1 MSRRDTLPR
10 PRGLRL
16 NGRRQPTTHKEKNSM
31 SADDFFNEGAPSAI
45 ATIKALGDSPGTT
58 IGGPIVEIGEPVQQK
73 DVTTGAL
80 AVWPD
85 GNPKM
90 MLPVTVAT
98 ELRDPSISDDDGH
111 RTFWVSGNLKK
122 AIGAALRQ
130 AGAKLAVGGV
140 LQVTFTGYGE
150 AKTRGYN
157 APREWTVV
165 YTPPAHGAG
174 FFEEPAASV
183 GTPAAPQTAPA
194 PVAPAVPAGVDPVQW
209 AAFQASQA
217 AAAQAQAA
225 PAANLDAT
233 NAAYAAQMGFQ
244 TPQQ

>member
-1 MSRRDTLPR
+1 
-10 PRGLRL
+10 
-16 NGRRQPTTHKEKNSM
+16 M

-45 ATIKALGDSPGTT
+45 ATIKALGDKPGTT
-58 IGGPIVEIGEPVQQK
+58 IAGPIVEIGEQVQQK
-73 DVTTGAL
+73 DVTTGAP
-80 AVWPD
+80 AFWPD

-122 AIGAALRQ
+122 AIGSALRQ

-150 AKTRGYN
+150 AKSKGYN
-157 APREWTVV
+157 APREWVAV
-165 YTPPAHGAG
+165 YTPPAPGAG
-174 FFEEPAASV
+174 FFEEPAASI
-183 GTPAAPQTAPA
+183 GAPA
-194 PVAPAVPAGVDPVQW
+194 PVAAPNPGPAPAVAPAVPPGVDPQQW
-209 AAFQASQA
+209 AAFQATQQA
-217 AAAQAQAA
+217 AAQQAA
-225 PAANLDAT
+225 QPAANLDAT

-244 TPQQ
+244 TPQ

>member
-1 MSRRDTLPR
+1 
-10 PRGLRL
+10 
-16 NGRRQPTTHKEKNSM
+16 M

-45 ATIKALGDSPGTT
+45 ATIKALGDKPGTT
-58 IGGPIVEIGEPVQQK
+58 IGGPIVEIGEQVQQK
-73 DVTTGAL
+73 DVTTGAP
-80 AVWPD
+80 AFWPD

-98 ELRDPSISDDDGH
+98 EIRDPSISDDDGH

-122 AIGAALRQ
+122 AIGSALRQ
-130 AGAKLAVGGV
+130 SGAKLAVGGV

-150 AKTRGYN
+150 AKSKGYN
-157 APREWTVV
+157 APREWTAV
-165 YTPPAHGAG
+165 YTPPAPGSG
-174 FFEEPAASV
+174 FFEEPVAAASV
-183 GTPAAPQTAPA
+183 GAPPAPQTAPA
-194 PVAPAVPAGVDPVQW
+194 PVAPAVPAGVDPAQW

>member
-1 MSRRDTLPR
+1 
-10 PRGLRL
+10 
-16 NGRRQPTTHKEKNSM
+16 M
-31 SADDFFNEGAPSAI
+31 SAHDFFNEGAPSAI
-45 ATIKALGDSPGTT
+45 GTIKALGDKPGTT
-58 IGGPIVEIGEPVQQK
+58 IGGPIVEIGEQVQQK
-73 DVTTGAL
+73 DVNTGAP

-98 ELRDPSISDDDGH
+98 ELRDPSITDDDGH

-150 AKTRGYN
+150 AKNKGYN
-157 APREWTVV
+157 APRVWTAV
-165 YTPPAHGAG
+165 YTPPAPGAG
-174 FFEEPAASV
+174 FFEEPVAAASV
-183 GTPAAPQTAPA
+183 GTPAPVAAPTPG
-194 PVAPAVPAGVDPVQW
+194 PAPAVAPAGVDPQQW
-209 AAFQASQA
+209 AAFQAMQA
-217 AAAQAQAA
+217 QAAQAQPAA
-225 PAANLDAT
+225 PMDAT

-244 TPQQ
+244 VPQQ

>member
-1 MSRRDTLPR
+1 
-10 PRGLRL
+10 
-16 NGRRQPTTHKEKNSM
+16 M

-45 ATIKALGDSPGTT
+45 ATIKALGDKPGTT

-73 DVTTGAL
+73 DVTTGAP

-122 AIGAALRQ
+122 AIGSALRQ

-165 YTPPAHGAG
+165 YTPPAPGAG

-183 GTPAAPQTAPA
+183 GPPAQVAAPNPGPAPA
-194 PVAPAVPAGVDPVQW
+194 VAPAVPPGVDPAQW
-209 AAFQASQA
+209 AAFQATQQA
-217 AAAQAQAA
+217 AAQQAA
-225 PAANLDAT
+225 AQQAAQPAPLDAT

-244 TPQQ
+244 VPPQQ

>member
-1 MSRRDTLPR
+1 
-10 PRGLRL
+10 
-16 NGRRQPTTHKEKNSM
+16 M

-58 IGGPIVEIGEPVQQK
+58 IGGPIVEIGEKVQQK
-73 DVTTGAL
+73 DVTTGAP
-80 AVWPD
+80 AFWPD

-111 RTFWVSGNLKK
+111 RTFWVSGNLRK
-122 AIGAALRQ
+122 AIGSALRQ

-150 AKTRGYN
+150 ARSKGYN
-157 APREWTVV
+157 APREWTAV
-165 YTPPAHGAG
+165 YTPPAPGTG
-174 FFEEPAASV
+174 FFEEPAA
-183 GTPAAPQTAPA
+183 PAAVGAPAPAAA
-194 PVAPAVPAGVDPVQW
+194 PVAPAPAAVAPAVPPGVDPAQW
-209 AAFQASQA
+209 AAFQAT
-217 AAAQAQAA
+217 QAQAA
-225 PAANLDAT
+225 QQAAQPAAPMDAT

-244 TPQQ
+244 VPGPGR

>member
-1 MSRRDTLPR
+1 
-10 PRGLRL
+10 
-16 NGRRQPTTHKEKNSM
+16 M

-45 ATIKALGDSPGTT
+45 ATIKALGDKPGTT
-58 IGGPIVEIGEPVQQK
+58 IGGPIVEIGEQVQQK
-73 DVTTGAL
+73 DVKTGAP

-140 LQVTFTGYGE
+140 LQVTFTGYGL
-150 AKTRGYN
+150 
-157 APREWTVV
+157 
-165 YTPPAHGAG
+165 
-174 FFEEPAASV
+174 SLI
-183 GTPAAPQTAPA
+183 Q
-194 PVAPAVPAGVDPVQW
+194 
-209 AAFQASQA
+209 
-217 AAAQAQAA
+217 
-225 PAANLDAT
+225 L
-233 NAAYAAQMGFQ
+233 
-244 TPQQ
+244 

>member
-1 MSRRDTLPR
+1 
-10 PRGLRL
+10 
-16 NGRRQPTTHKEKNSM
+16 M

-45 ATIKALGDSPGTT
+45 ATIKALGDKPGTT
-58 IGGPIVEIGEPVQQK
+58 IGGPIVEIGEQVQQK
-73 DVTTGAL
+73 DVTTGAP
-80 AVWPD
+80 AFWPD

-98 ELRDPSISDDDGH
+98 EIRDPSISDDDGH

-122 AIGAALRQ
+122 AIGSALRQ
-130 AGAKLAVGGV
+130 SGAKLAVGGV

-150 AKTRGYN
+150 AKSKGYN
-157 APREWTVV
+157 APREWTAV
-165 YTPPAHGAG
+165 YTPPAPGSG
-174 FFEEPAASV
+174 FFEEPVAAASV
-183 GTPAAPQTAPA
+183 GTPPAPQTAPA
-194 PVAPAVPAGVDPVQW
+194 PVAPAVPAGVDPAQW

-244 TPQQ
+244 TPQ